1 MANYSDYYSVI
12 ARAISGLPSKTDEA
26 RHAIYE
32 RARAVLQERLRK
44 LEPPISETD
53 LAVERSA
60 LEIAIQRVE
69 SESQFSDR
77 RHDAKEGVSPPPSLS
92 VSFISAG
99 KQFVR
104 SMRDRLNRS
113 ITVRGDSLR
122 PAISAGLAQGL
133 VFFQRTQLTAKNV
146 GPRIFNIL
154 GDRWRILK
162 DPQIRIAVA
171 PKVAALVTI
180 FVAAFVHWMTAED
193 SRESKSYSLISP
205 SELALSDVTLSQPPS
220 RSLGAW
226 EVKGAEKNNSPRTVT
241 ALWLK
246 VTVRD
251 CPSGSPCVTI
261 GEVIRRI
268 VINNPPS
275 QTRIIDEG
283 DLFPSEMLIPEKLEW
298 SYEIV
303 QAEAK

>member
-1 MANYSDYYSVI
+1 MANYSDYYPLI

-32 RARAVLQERLRK
+32 RARAVLQEKLRT

-60 LEIAIQRVE
+60 LEVAIRRVE
-69 SESQFSDR
+69 SESRFGDSR
-77 RHDAKEGVSPPPSLS
+77 RDAKEGASPPPSPS

-104 SMRDRLNRS
+104 SVRDRLNRS

-122 PAISAGLAQGL
+122 PAITAGLAQGL
-133 VFFQRTQLTAKNV
+133 VFFQRTQLTVKNV
-146 GPRIFNIL
+146 RPRIFNIL
-154 GDRWRILK
+154 GDRWRIFK
-162 DPQIRIAVA
+162 EPQIRIAVG
-171 PKVAALVTI
+171 PIVAALVTI

-220 RSLGAW
+220 HSLGVW
-226 EVKGAEKNNSPRTVT
+226 EVKGAIKNNSPRTLT
-241 ALWLK
+241 GLWLK
-246 VTVRD
+246 ITVRD
-251 CPSGSPCVTI
+251 CPNDSACVTI
-261 GEVIRRI
+261 GEEIKHI
-268 VINNPPS
+268 VINCPS
-275 QTRIIDEG
+275 SRTRIIDEG
-283 DLFPSEMLIPEKLEW
+283 LFSREMFIPEKLEW

-303 QAEAK
+303 QTDAK